1 MIPRS
6 KVNSGVALAAG
17 AGVVWVLAT
26 VACSPDSAYFRQ
38 GRKAELRKDYDDA
51 VIDYEKAVQR
61 APENAKYQIREKLA
75 RDEAGQ
81 YHLRLGQQ
89 LLSEGRLDE
98 AAGEFDRAAKIDP
111 TNETA
116 KQELARV
123 MAKQAAA
130 KKAREKA
137 LQEALK
143 PPEEAPPAGIILKP
157 FSQEPIG
164 HLHLGPI
171 STTRVFETIAKL
183 ADLNVVFSYDFQ
195 QNPRQV
201 TLDLT
206 NVKIE
211 DALKAAA
218 YESHAFWIPISSNT
232 ILVAPDTQT
241 NRREYE
247 QDVVR
252 VFHLSNPLPAA
263 DRTQITTALRQVL
276 QLTHIIDNPN
286 SNSIIIRDT
295 PEKVAAAAQIIKN
308 LDLGKAEILIDVS
321 IIEMDRT
328 RMTELG
334 IVPINPSTGST
345 GLTVGVGPN
354 PNITTSTSSTS
365 TPISGV
371 LGLNQSFSWN
381 DFAITLPAVEANA
394 VLSDSTTHILQ
405 NPSLRA
411 TDGLDAKL
419 TIGSRIPYAQGS
431 FLPSL
436 TGVSGTTGT
445 SLLASTQFQYQEVG
459 VKLDI
464 LPHLTSTG
472 EIALH
477 AKVEISAEGA
487 PVTIAGVSEPTFTQR
502 VLEHD
507 IQLEEGEVSLLGGL
521 IEKDVTNAVS
531 GLPGLGEVPLL
542 KYLFSGTTK
551 SLTDDEVL
559 IMLDPHVIRLP
570 EIAPETAATVSGEAG
585 GAPGLPP
592 GIGGPER

>member
-1 MIPRS
+1 LIARARVS
-6 KVNSGVALAAG
+6 LGRTLAAG
-17 AGVVWVLAT
+17 TGAVWVLAT
-26 VACSPDSAYFRQ
+26 IACSPDSAYFRQ

-51 VIDYEKAVQR
+51 VIDYAKAVQR

-75 RDEAGQ
+75 RDSAGQ
-81 YHLRLGQQ
+81 QHLARGRE

-116 KQELARV
+116 RQELAKV

-143 PPEEAPPAGIILKP
+143 PPEETAPSNGVILKP
-157 FSQEPIG
+157 FSQEPIT
-164 HLHLGPI
+164 HFRLSADAP
-171 STTRVFETIAKL
+171 RVFEALAKL

-195 QNPRQV
+195 QQPRKL

-206 NVKIE
+206 DVKIE
-211 DALKAAA
+211 DALKAAS
-218 YESHAFWIPISSNT
+218 YESHAFYTPISYNT
-232 ILVAPDTQT
+232 ILVVPDTPT
-241 NRREYE
+241 NRREY
-247 QDVVR
+247 QQNVVR

-276 QLTHIIDNPN
+276 RLTQIVDNPN
-286 SNSIIIRDT
+286 SNSIIISDT
-295 PEKVAAAAQIIKN
+295 PEKVAAAEQIIKS

-334 IVPINPSTGST
+334 IVPVNPATGAT
-345 GLTVGVGPN
+345 GLSVGIGPN

-365 TPISGV
+365 TPVSGV
-371 LGLNQSFSWN
+371 LGFNQSFSWN

-419 TIGSRIPYAQGS
+419 TIGSRIPYATGS

-436 TGVSGTTGT
+436 TGVSGSTGT
-445 SLLASTQFQYQEVG
+445 SLLASTQFQYQDVG

-464 LPHLTSTG
+464 TPHLTSTG

-477 AKVEISAEGA
+477 AKVEISAEGS
-487 PVTIAGVSEPTFTQR
+487 PVSIAGVSQPTFTQR

-507 IQLEEGEVSLLGGL
+507 IQLQEGEVSLLGGL

-531 GLPGLGEVPLL
+531 GLPGLGEVPVL

-551 SLTDDEVL
+551 SLTDNEVL
-559 IMLDPHVIRLP
+559 IMLDPHVVRLP
-570 EIAPETAATVSGEAG
+570 EVAPQTAATVSGESGMAPIPP
-585 GAPGLPP
+585 PGL
-592 GIGGPER
+592 GGPQ

>member
-1 MIPRS
+1 MNLGRL
-6 KVNSGVALAAG
+6 LAAG
-17 AGVVWVLAT
+17 AAAVWVFAT

-38 GRKAELRKDYDDA
+38 GRKAEFRKDYDDA
-51 VIDYEKAVQR
+51 VIDYSKAVER
-61 APENAKYQIREKLA
+61 SPENAKYQIHEKLA
-75 RDEAGQ
+75 RDKAGQ
-81 YHLRLGQQ
+81 YHLGRGRE
-89 LLSEGRLDE
+89 LLAEGRLDE
-98 AAGEFDRAAKIDP
+98 ASGEFERAAKIDP

-116 KQELARV
+116 RQELAKV
-123 MAKQAAA
+123 LAKQAAS
-130 KKAREKA
+130 KQAREKA
-137 LQEALK
+137 LQQALK
-143 PPEEAPPAGIILKP
+143 PPEEATLGGALLKP
-157 FSQEPIG
+157 FSPEPIT
-164 HLHLGPI
+164 HFRLSADAP
-171 STTRVFETIAKL
+171 RVFEALAKL
-183 ADLNVVFSYDFQ
+183 ADLNVVFTYDFQ
-195 QNPRQV
+195 QSPRKV
-201 TLDLT
+201 SLDLT

-218 YESHAFWIPISSNT
+218 YEAHAFWTPISYNT
-232 ILVAPDTQT
+232 ILVVPDTPT

-276 QLTHIIDNPN
+276 QLTRIIDNPN

-295 PEKVAAAAQIIKN
+295 PEKVAAAEQIIKN

-328 RMTELG
+328 RMQELG
-334 IVPINPSTGST
+334 IVPVNPSNGAT
-345 GLTVGVGPN
+345 GLFIGVGPN
-354 PNITTSTSSTS
+354 PNITTSTSSTA

-371 LGLNQSFSWN
+371 LGFNQSFSWN

-411 TDGLDAKL
+411 TDGMDAKL
-419 TIGSRIPYAQGS
+419 TIGSRIPYATGS

-436 TGVSGTTGT
+436 TGVSGSTGT
-445 SLLASTQFQYQEVG
+445 SLLASTQFQYQDVG

-477 AKVEISAEGA
+477 AKVEISAEGS
-487 PVTIAGVSEPTFTQR
+487 PVSIAGVSQPTFTQR

-507 IQLEEGEVSLLGGL
+507 IQLQEGEVSLLGGL

-531 GLPGLGEVPLL
+531 GLPGLGEIPVL

-551 SLTDDEVL
+551 SLTDNEVL

-570 EIAPETAATVSGEAG
+570 QVAPETAATLTGSGEVG
-585 GAPGLPP
+585 GLPLEPPGLGRP
-592 GIGGPER
+592 